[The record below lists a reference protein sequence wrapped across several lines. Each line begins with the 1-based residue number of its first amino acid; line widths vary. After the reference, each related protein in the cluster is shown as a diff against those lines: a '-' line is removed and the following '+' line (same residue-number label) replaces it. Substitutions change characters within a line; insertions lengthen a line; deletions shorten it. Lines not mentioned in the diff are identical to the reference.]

1 MSDLETV
8 QSTMTRF
15 ESIVTSGIDALS
27 EQSLHEYT
35 APTNITALYM
45 VDEAV
50 ATSPILK
57 DLLGLQLVI
66 NTARV
71 AMAFELRNK
80 IDGVSVVEHI
90 KSARLGARENKSLFR
105 RIFGLEDIEIRND
118 LEEETTEQL
127 IQKGSFNK
135 ANFVDVAPTD
145 EAEEGEVS
153 EVVAS
158 EAFGEVNSNRKLLS
172 DMEDAIANFAV
183 GTTFDIKLRGETTKE
198 PVTVTLAM
206 RISPV
211 GVQSDVVKAILEVG
225 SEKNSF
231 MERFYALKAGDIS
244 LRQFITFS
252 DIVDQQVAILL
263 KDKSGYYREVLK
275 RQTANRRDGILSM
288 FFKEKVERA
297 KTIGGLIIDADT
309 LAQSEY
315 LLGGSFDSPTIRDRV
330 FLTTSAAT
338 ICVID
343 NNWET
348 VKIYYR
354 GVTYVETYTFNQIK
368 RTNKGGI
375 SVEDML
381 SAFRRG
387 GAPKL

>member
-118 LEEETTEQL
+118 LEEKTTEQL

-145 EAEEGEVS
+145 EVEEGEVS